1 MLKDLVIGGTVWERV
16 ESVTLLEE
24 VRQGGGP

>member
-24 VRQGGGP
+24 VDQGGGP

>member
-24 VRQGGGP
+24 VDQGSGP

>member
-1 MLKDLVIGGTVWERV
+1 MLEDLVIDGTVWERV

-24 VRQGGGP
+24 VHQGDGP